1 MLRSI
6 DIKQAAQ
13 AEGFSVCGIA
23 RAERVSPAREAER
36 LAWLSRGEQGD
47 MDYLARNVDVRLDPR
62 LLVEGAKTVVSVA
75 VNYNPASCD
84 NQNAEKSSFCDETVQ
99 NEGADRLRLSRYAY
113 GTDYHEVVKQMLR
126 SMMQRL
132 RLVELVDGRCFVDTA
147 PIDEKYW
154 AEQSGIG
161 WRGRN
166 SQLIIPGMGS
176 YYFLG
181 ELVLTDE
188 VDAYDEKAKIGAER
202 VQPVSLP
209 VPCMPCMVTAR

>member
-84 NQNAEKSSFCDETVQ
+84 NQNAEKSSFVMKPCKM
-99 NEGADRLRLSRYAY
+99 
-113 GTDYHEVVKQMLR
+113 EVR
-126 SMMQRL
+126 I
-132 RLVELVDGRCFVDTA
+132 GFVCHAMPT
-147 PIDEKYW
+147 
-154 AEQSGIG
+154 
-161 WRGRN
+161 
-166 SQLIIPGMGS
+166 
-176 YYFLG
+176 
-181 ELVLTDE
+181 
-188 VDAYDEKAKIGAER
+188 ER
-202 VQPVSLP
+202 TI
-209 VPCMPCMVTAR
+209 MKW

>member
-84 NQNAEKSSFCDETVQ
+84 NQNAE
-99 NEGADRLRLSRYAY
+99 NPLL
-113 GTDYHEVVKQMLR
+113 
-126 SMMQRL
+126 
-132 RLVELVDGRCFVDTA
+132 
-147 PIDEKYW
+147 
-154 AEQSGIG
+154 
-161 WRGRN
+161 
-166 SQLIIPGMGS
+166 
-176 YYFLG
+176 
-181 ELVLTDE
+181 
-188 VDAYDEKAKIGAER
+188 
-202 VQPVSLP
+202 
-209 VPCMPCMVTAR
+209 